1 MAGIQLTGLASGM
14 DWRSVVDQLMQLDR
28 VPQDRLRTQQTSITQ
43 QSTAL
48 DRIKGKLSTLQGSL
62 ADLAFSSSSASTR
75 STSVLNSIYQEY
87 TGGVVS
93 ASRVN
98 QSPTATV
105 TATSSAP
112 LGLYEVEVKQMGSP
126 YTVVS
131 ANTARTNVEETLL
144 KDLPLGA
151 AITEGSIFIDG
162 SEVTVGAGKDID
174 PATMTVRDLIGYYDE
189 TEVPDTV
196 PGFFS
201 GFSINANITG
211 GYLELSSSN
220 PFFVNTSA
228 DSSNLMKLLGL
239 TASEVSGGP
248 TKYIS
253 PVALGNFSLNT
264 KISDLANTLDDS
276 ALPLPDSSG
285 SFKINGAQISWTGSD
300 TISSVVA
307 GINSADA
314 GVSASYSRVDG
325 RLMLVSKEG
334 GKPIVFSDDV
344 GNLLQSL
351 GVADAPG
358 SSSVLGLSKFSTS
371 ADNVAFASGRA
382 YEYTVKKD
390 GVQLG
395 GKFQSVSDTLD
406 LSEAGFEGVSVR
418 VSETGRTTFSV
429 ASDSSAAFA
438 KVKSFIDAYNA
449 VRQDIEDSTKVTSVD
464 GKVTTSVLS
473 GNRDLMGVASS
484 LRKFIFTP
492 MTGPTLAVTTTS
504 GSTELTVTG
513 AGLSA
518 LKVGAEISGAGI
530 PSGAKVTAIDASS
543 NKVTISSAATAS
555 AAGVSLKSSST
566 ARYTQMEQLGLAFRG
581 TSGDLYIKD
590 SGKLQTALASYSSD
604 VEKFFTSAG
613 VAATST
619 GTTTFDSVYPTQG
632 VAERLDNYLN
642 KIIGYN
648 GLFEIQ
654 KKSLTSRSKTIDKQ
668 IADMERLLKQRQA
681 ALERSFIQMEQAQ
694 QQVQTQLSALTGS
707 LSGFS
712 SSSSKK

>member
-48 DRIKGKLSTLQGSL
+48 DRIKGKLATLQGSL

-87 TGGVVS
+87 DDAGAAKAST
-93 ASRVN
+93 SRVN
-98 QSPTATV
+98 QSPTANV
-105 TATSSAP
+105 TTTASAQ
-112 LGLYEVEVKQMGSP
+112 LGTYMVEVTQMGSP
-126 YTVVS
+126 YTVLS
-131 ANTARTNVEETLL
+131 ANTADNESVAGRFLD
-144 KDLPLGA
+144 KLPLGQT
-151 AITEGSIFIDG
+151 ITEGTIWIGEMEFQ
-162 SEVTVGAGKDID
+162 VGGGKDID
-174 PATMTVRDLIGYYDE
+174 PSTTTVEDLTNLMTSHA
-189 TEVPDTV
+189 
-196 PGFFS
+196 PGNPEARFDG
-201 GFSINANITG
+201 GFIRLTAG
-211 GYLELSSSN
+211 AG
-220 PFFVNTSA
+220 SA
-228 DSSNLMKLLGL
+228 FTLNSTAKDSSNLMKLLGL
-239 TASEVSGGP
+239 SPSVVSAKGP
-248 TKYIS
+248 TEYLS
-253 PVALGNFSLNT
+253 PVALGNYSLST
-264 KISDLANTLDDS
+264 KISELVNSMGSGGPAS
-276 ALPLPDSSG
+276 VAAAG
-285 SFKINGAQISWTGSD
+285 SFRINNVEIGWTESD
-300 TISSVVA
+300 TIASIVSS
-307 GINSADA
+307 INNSEA
-314 GVSASYSRVDG
+314 GVSASYNRVDG
-325 RLMLVSKEG
+325 KMMFVAKEG
-334 GKPIVFSDDV
+334 GKPFVFSDDD
-344 GNLLQSL
+344 GSLLQAL
-351 GVADAPG
+351 GVVEVGDDGTGVAQLNG
-358 SSSVLGLSKFSTS
+358 S
-371 ADNVAFASGRA
+371 A
-382 YEYTVKKD
+382 TVE
-390 GVQLG
+390 G
-395 GKFQSVSDTLD
+395 
-406 LSEAGFEGVSVR
+406 SEFKYAVYRNGVSVGKNFKSMSG
-418 VSETGRTTFSV
+418 VLDLTDAGLEGISVQVTETGKTTFSIS
-429 ASDSSAAFA
+429 ADSSAALA
-438 KVKSFIDAYNA
+438 KVKSFVDAYNA
-449 VRQDIEDSTKVTSVD
+449 VRQDIEDSTKVTSAD

-492 MTGPTLAVTTTS
+492 MTGPTLAATTTS

-530 PSGAKVTAIDASS
+530 PSGAKVTAIDTSS

-590 SGKLQTALASYSSD
+590 SGKLQAALASYSSD

-712 SSSSKK
+712 SNSSKK

>member
-1 MAGIQLTGLASGM
+1 
-14 DWRSVVDQLMQLDR
+14 
-28 VPQDRLRTQQTSITQ
+28 
-43 QSTAL
+43 
-48 DRIKGKLSTLQGSL
+48 
-62 ADLAFSSSSASTR
+62 
-75 STSVLNSIYQEY
+75 
-87 TGGVVS
+87 
-93 ASRVN
+93 
-98 QSPTATV
+98 
-105 TATSSAP
+105 
-112 LGLYEVEVKQMGSP
+112 
-126 YTVVS
+126 
-131 ANTARTNVEETLL
+131 
-144 KDLPLGA
+144 
-151 AITEGSIFIDG
+151 
-162 SEVTVGAGKDID
+162 
-174 PATMTVRDLIGYYDE
+174 MTVRDLIGYYDE

-371 ADNVAFASGRA
+371 ADNVASASGRA

>member
-1 MAGIQLTGLASGM
+1 M

>member
-1 MAGIQLTGLASGM
+1 M

-48 DRIKGKLSTLQGSL
+48 DRIKGKLATLQGSL

-87 TGGVVS
+87 DIVDNASGSSTGFAWAGS
-93 ASRVN
+93 GKGALPKSGTSRVN
-98 QSPTATV
+98 QSPAATIAATA
-105 TATSSAP
+105 SAP
-112 LGLYEVEVKQMGSP
+112 LGTYTVEVTQLGSQ
-126 YTVVS
+126 YSVISNSMADTSSDTVMNLVL
-131 ANTARTNVEETLL
+131 N
-144 KDLPLGA
+144 KLPLGA
-151 AITEGSIFIDG
+151 AITDG
-162 SEVTVGAGKDID
+162 VVKLGNAQFEVGIGKEID
-174 PATMTVRDLIGYYDE
+174 PTVTKVYELVEIITQNTIGTTAEGKYVQGQIEISAPGWFSLGSTAT
-189 TEVPDTV
+189 
-196 PGFFS
+196 
-201 GFSINANITG
+201 
-211 GYLELSSSN
+211 
-220 PFFVNTSA
+220 

-239 TASEVSGGP
+239 SVSSVSENGVP
-248 TKYIS
+248 TYLS

-264 KISDLANTLDDS
+264 KIEELKNTLVS
-276 ALPLPDSSG
+276 TNQALLSSG
-285 SFKINGAQISWTGSD
+285 SFEVNGVLFNWNESD
-300 TISSVVA
+300 TVASVISS
-307 GINSADA
+307 INASDA
-314 GVSASYSRVDG
+314 GVTASYNRVDG
-325 RLMLVSKEG
+325 KVMLVAKGSGSPISLSNDTG
-334 GKPIVFSDDV
+334 G
-344 GNLLQSL
+344 LLTN
-351 GVADAPG
+351 
-358 SSSVLGLSKFSTS
+358 LGLLDQDGFPVNSTGS
-371 ADNVAFASGRA
+371 EFLYSVSR
-382 YEYTVKKD
+382 D
-390 GVQLG
+390 GVPV
-395 GKFQSVSDTLD
+395 GKSFRSMSGTLD
-406 LSEAGFEGVSVR
+406 LTEAGLEGISVQ
-418 VSETGRTTFSV
+418 VTETGKTTFSIS
-429 ASDSSAAFA
+429 ADSSAALA
-438 KVKSFIDAYNA
+438 KVKSFVDAYNA
-449 VRQDIEDSTKVTSVD
+449 VRQDIEDSTKITSAD

-492 MTGPTLAVTTTS
+492 MTGPTLAATTTKDLF
-504 GSTELTVTG
+504 ELTVTG

-530 PSGAKVTAIDASS
+530 PSGAKVTAIDTSS

-712 SSSSKK
+712 SNSSKK

>member
-1 MAGIQLTGLASGM
+1 M

-75 STSVLNSIYQEY
+75 STSVLNSIYKEY
-87 TGGVVS
+87 TGGVLID
-93 ASRVN
+93 SRVN

-112 LGLYEVEVKQMGSP
+112 LGLYEVEVTQMGSP

-131 ANTARTNVEETLL
+131 ANTARTNVEKTLL

-371 ADNVAFASGRA
+371 ADNVASASGRA

-590 SGKLQTALASYSSD
+590 SGKLQSALASYSSD

>member
-1 MAGIQLTGLASGM
+1 M

-48 DRIKGKLSTLQGSL
+48 DRIKAKLATLQGSL

-87 TGGVVS
+87 DDTGAAKAS
-93 ASRVN
+93 TSRVN
-98 QSPTATV
+98 QSSTASV
-105 TATSSAP
+105 TATASAQ
-112 LGLYEVEVKQMGSP
+112 LGTYMVEVTQMGSP
-126 YTVVS
+126 YTVLS
-131 ANTARTNVEETLL
+131 ANTADNESVAGRFLD
-144 KDLPLGA
+144 KLPLGQT
-151 AITEGSIFIDG
+151 ITEGTIWIGEMEFQ
-162 SEVTVGAGKDID
+162 VGAGKDID
-174 PATMTVRDLIGYYDE
+174 PSTMTVAEL
-189 TEVPDTV
+189 TNLMTSHA
-196 PGFFS
+196 PGNPEANFDG
-201 GFSINANITG
+201 GFIRLTTG
-211 GYLELSSSN
+211 AAG
-220 PFFVNTSA
+220 SA
-228 DSSNLMKLLGL
+228 FTLNSTAKDSSNLMKLLGL
-239 TASEVSGGP
+239 SPSVVSAKGP
-248 TKYIS
+248 TEYLS
-253 PVALGNFSLNT
+253 PVALGNYSLST
-264 KISDLANTLDDS
+264 KISELVNS
-276 ALPLPDSSG
+276 MGPDGPAAVASSG
-285 SFKINGAQISWTGSD
+285 SFRINNVEISWTESD
-300 TISSVVA
+300 TIASIVSS
-307 GINSADA
+307 INNSEA
-314 GVSASYSRVDG
+314 GVSASYNRVDG
-325 RLMLVSKEG
+325 KMMFVAKEG
-334 GKPIVFSDDV
+334 GKPFVFSDDD
-344 GNLLQSL
+344 GSLLQAL
-351 GVADAPG
+351 GVVEIGD
-358 SSSVLGLSKFSTS
+358 
-371 ADNVAFASGRA
+371 
-382 YEYTVKKD
+382 D
-390 GVQLG
+390 GVGVAQLNG
-395 GKFQSVSDTLD
+395 SATVEG
-406 LSEAGFEGVSVR
+406 SEFKYAVYRNGVSVGKNFKSMSG
-418 VSETGRTTFSV
+418 VLDLTDAGLEGISVQVTETGKTTFSIS
-429 ASDSSAAFA
+429 ADSSAALA
-438 KVKSFIDAYNA
+438 KVKSFVDAYNA
-449 VRQDIEDSTKVTSVD
+449 VRQDIEDSTKITSAD

-604 VEKFFTSAG
+604 VEKFFTATG
-613 VAATST
+613 VAATSS

-681 ALERSFIQMEQAQ
+681 ALERSFIQMERAQ

>member
-1 MAGIQLTGLASGM
+1 M

-75 STSVLNSIYQEY
+75 STSVLNSIYKEY
-87 TGGVVS
+87 TGGVLID
-93 ASRVN
+93 SRVN

-112 LGLYEVEVKQMGSP
+112 LGLYEVEVTQMGSP

-131 ANTARTNVEETLL
+131 ANTARTNVEKTLL
-144 KDLPLGA
+144 KDLPLGS

-371 ADNVAFASGRA
+371 ADNVASASGRA

>member
-112 LGLYEVEVKQMGSP
+112 LGLYEVEVTQMGSP

-371 ADNVAFASGRA
+371 ADNVASASGRA

>member
-48 DRIKGKLSTLQGSL
+48 DRIKGKLSTLQTSL
-62 ADLAFSSSSASTR
+62 SDLAFSSSSASTR
-75 STSVLNSIYQEY
+75 STAVLSSIYQEY

-98 QSPTATV
+98 QSPTASV

-112 LGLYEVEVKQMGSP
+112 LGTYQVEVTQMGSP

-131 ANTARTNVEETLL
+131 ANTALSGVESILL
-144 KDLPLGA
+144 QDLPLGA
-151 AITEGSIFIDG
+151 AISEGSIFIDG
-162 SEVTVGAGKDID
+162 TEVTVGAGKDID
-174 PATMTVRDLIGYYDE
+174 PSTMTVQNLMDKLLD
-189 TEVPDTV
+189 
-196 PGFFS
+196 
-201 GFSINANITG
+201 FSIQGDVSSAP
-211 GYLELSSSN
+211 GYLKLTSN
-220 PFFVNTSA
+220 NAFILNTAA

-239 TASEVSGGP
+239 APSEVSSGGP
-248 TKYIS
+248 TEYLS
-253 PVALGNFSLNT
+253 PVALGNYSLNT
-264 KISDLANTLDDS
+264 KISQLVNTLDWP
-276 ALPLPDSSG
+276 AKGPVPGASG
-285 SFKINGAQISWTGSD
+285 SFKINGVQVSWSGSD
-300 TISSVVA
+300 TLSSVMSS
-307 GINSADA
+307 INAADA

-325 RLMLVSKEG
+325 KLMLVSKNG
-334 GKPIVFSDDV
+334 GKPLVFSDDT
-344 GNLLQSL
+344 GDLLKSL
-351 GVADAPG
+351 GIGESELSSGILTLDPAATVSG
-358 SSSVLGLSKFSTS
+358 SAYKYSVS
-371 ADNVAFASGRA
+371 R
-382 YEYTVKKD
+382 D
-390 GVQLG
+390 GVLVG
-395 GKFQSVSDTLD
+395 TGFQSMSNTLD
-406 LSEAGFEGVSVR
+406 LSDAGFEGISVQ
-418 VSETGRTTFSV
+418 VSETGKTNFSV
-429 ASDSSAAFA
+429 SADSSAALA
-438 KVKSFIDAYNA
+438 KVKSFVDAYNA
-449 VRQDIEDSTKVTSVD
+449 VRQDIEDSTKVTSAD

-492 MTGPTLAVTTTS
+492 MTGPTLAATTTS

-530 PSGAKVTAIDASS
+530 PSGAKVTAIDTSS

-712 SSSSKK
+712 SNSSKK

>member
-48 DRIKGKLSTLQGSL
+48 DRIKGKLATLQGSL

-75 STSVLNSIYQEY
+75 STTVLNSIYQEY
-87 TGGVVS
+87 DGAGAAKAST
-93 ASRVN
+93 SRVN
-98 QSPTATV
+98 QSPTASV
-105 TATSSAP
+105 TTTASAQ
-112 LGLYEVEVKQMGSP
+112 LGTYMVEVTQMGSP
-126 YTVVS
+126 YTVLS
-131 ANTARTNVEETLL
+131 ANTADNESVAGRFLD
-144 KDLPLGA
+144 KLPLGQT
-151 AITEGSIFIDG
+151 ITEGTIWIGEMEFQ
-162 SEVTVGAGKDID
+162 VGAGKDID
-174 PATMTVRDLIGYYDE
+174 PSTMTLE
-189 TEVPDTV
+189 QLTELMTSHA
-196 PGFFS
+196 PGNPEVSFDG
-201 GFSINANITG
+201 GFIRLKAGAAGSAFTLNSTAN
-211 GYLELSSSN
+211 
-220 PFFVNTSA
+220 

-239 TASEVSGGP
+239 SPSVVSATGP
-248 TKYIS
+248 TEYLS
-253 PVALGNFSLNT
+253 PVALGNYSLST
-264 KISDLANTLDDS
+264 KISELVNSMGSGGPAAVAT
-276 ALPLPDSSG
+276 SG
-285 SFKINGAQISWTGSD
+285 SFRINNVEIGWTESD
-300 TISSVVA
+300 TIASVVSS
-307 GINSADA
+307 INNSEA
-314 GVSASYSRVDG
+314 GVSASYNRVDG
-325 RLMLVSKEG
+325 KMMFVAKEG
-334 GKPIVFSDDV
+334 GKPFVFSDDD
-344 GNLLQSL
+344 GSLLQAL
-351 GVADAPG
+351 GVVEIAD
-358 SSSVLGLSKFSTS
+358 
-371 ADNVAFASGRA
+371 
-382 YEYTVKKD
+382 D
-390 GVQLG
+390 GVGVAQLNG
-395 GKFQSVSDTLD
+395 SATVEG
-406 LSEAGFEGVSVR
+406 SEFKYAVYRNGVSVGKNFKSMSG
-418 VSETGRTTFSV
+418 VLDLTDAGLEGISVQVTETGKTTFSIS
-429 ASDSSAAFA
+429 ADSSAALA
-438 KVKSFIDAYNA
+438 KVKSFVDAYNA
-449 VRQDIEDSTKVTSVD
+449 VRQDIEDSTKITSAD

-590 SGKLQTALASYSSD
+590 SGKLQSALASYSSD

-632 VAERLDNYLN
+632 VAERLDSYLN

>member
-1 MAGIQLTGLASGM
+1 MSGVLDLTDAGLEGISVQVTETGKTNF
-14 DWRSVVDQLMQLDR
+14 SV
-28 VPQDRLRTQQTSITQ
+28 
-43 QSTAL
+43 
-48 DRIKGKLSTLQGSL
+48 
-62 ADLAFSSSSASTR
+62 
-75 STSVLNSIYQEY
+75 
-87 TGGVVS
+87 
-93 ASRVN
+93 
-98 QSPTATV
+98 
-105 TATSSAP
+105 
-112 LGLYEVEVKQMGSP
+112 
-126 YTVVS
+126 
-131 ANTARTNVEETLL
+131 
-144 KDLPLGA
+144 
-151 AITEGSIFIDG
+151 
-162 SEVTVGAGKDID
+162 
-174 PATMTVRDLIGYYDE
+174 
-189 TEVPDTV
+189 
-196 PGFFS
+196 
-201 GFSINANITG
+201 
-211 GYLELSSSN
+211 
-220 PFFVNTSA
+220 SA
-228 DSSNLMKLLGL
+228 DSS
-239 TASEVSGGP
+239 A
-248 TKYIS
+248 
-253 PVALGNFSLNT
+253 AL
-264 KISDLANTLDDS
+264 
-276 ALPLPDSSG
+276 
-285 SFKINGAQISWTGSD
+285 
-300 TISSVVA
+300 
-307 GINSADA
+307 
-314 GVSASYSRVDG
+314 
-325 RLMLVSKEG
+325 
-334 GKPIVFSDDV
+334 
-344 GNLLQSL
+344 
-351 GVADAPG
+351 
-358 SSSVLGLSKFSTS
+358 
-371 ADNVAFASGRA
+371 
-382 YEYTVKKD
+382 
-390 GVQLG
+390 
-395 GKFQSVSDTLD
+395 
-406 LSEAGFEGVSVR
+406 
-418 VSETGRTTFSV
+418 
-429 ASDSSAAFA
+429 A
-438 KVKSFIDAYNA
+438 KVKSFVDAYNA
-449 VRQDIEDSTKVTSVD
+449 VRQDIEDSTKVTSAD

-492 MTGPTLAVTTTS
+492 MTGPTLAATTSS

-530 PSGAKVTAIDASS
+530 PSGAKVTAIDTSS